1 MKDKDATC
9 SHPLI
14 LCTKSRIVEW
24 PGSDHP
30 EQGVSSLPANGFAST
45 AASLHPWFPLLPPGI
60 PWPLIAS
67 SAANLPKATGGRVTK
82 SLETEIDMPS
92 PRFFSVDEGRRQHFL
107 GACFLCKKPIAE
119 NEDIFM
125 YSTQCRWEQMD
136 MDEALQNEARTQS
149 PLPMKRK
156 PSLIVPSECDEH
168 QFVAD
173 ATAVVAG

>member
-1 MKDKDATC
+1 
-9 SHPLI
+9 
-14 LCTKSRIVEW
+14 
-24 PGSDHP
+24 
-30 EQGVSSLPANGFAST
+30 
-45 AASLHPWFPLLPPGI
+45 
-60 PWPLIAS
+60 
-67 SAANLPKATGGRVTK
+67 
-82 SLETEIDMPS
+82 MPS

-125 YSTQCRWEQMD
+125 YRGDTPFCSTQCRWEQMD